1 MNELGTG
8 LGILGPIAFVVVIW
22 LIACVRIVNEVEKNS
37 TIVFPLPVELLR
49 LMDRFGNKP
58 DLKP

>member
-1 MNELGTG
+1 MNELIAG
-8 LGILGPIAFVVVIW
+8 LGVLGPIAFVVIIW